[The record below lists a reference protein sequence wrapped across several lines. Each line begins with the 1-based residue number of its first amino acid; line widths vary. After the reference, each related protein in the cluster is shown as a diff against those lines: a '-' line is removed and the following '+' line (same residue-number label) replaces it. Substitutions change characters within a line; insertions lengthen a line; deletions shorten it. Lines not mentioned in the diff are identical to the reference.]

1 MDKQILETIQ
11 SYCADLKDVKTS
23 DFYNDY
29 LGICEKDEVEPRQ
42 KNVVIREA
50 CDICGMKTKQI
61 HITYTVFEN
70 ESGD

>member
-1 MDKQILETIQ
+1 MDKQILKTIQ
-11 SYCADLKDVKTS
+11 GFFGDLADVKTS

-29 LGICEKDEVEPRQ
+29 LEICEKEGVEPRQ